1 MEELTMFKSNIDIH
15 TTKDIQDLGTLEMT
29 ELLKLYKVQNNLL
42 RNDDVLIE
50 RFTLQLSEYEQ
61 ELYEND
67 VYITKMEDKLEQVLK
82 ASRNKGDVL

>member
-1 MEELTMFKSNIDIH
+1 MFKSNIDIH